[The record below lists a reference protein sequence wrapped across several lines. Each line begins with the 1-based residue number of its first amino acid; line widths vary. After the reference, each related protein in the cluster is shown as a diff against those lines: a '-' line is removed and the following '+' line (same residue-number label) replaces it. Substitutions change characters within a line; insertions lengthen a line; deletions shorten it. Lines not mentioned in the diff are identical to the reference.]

1 MFGILRPCARHSC
14 PSVHEAW
21 RAHLCGL
28 CLTLR
33 DRHGHLARMATN
45 YDGLIL
51 SVLTEAQSAAR
62 SKAQSEAQSE
72 AGAAS
77 NRRTA
82 GPCALRGFRSAEVV
96 RSDDR
101 GARLAAVVSLA
112 LASGK
117 IRDHASDGDGI
128 AARRV
133 AGVPMRATAAA
144 WASAARRGAESI
156 GFDTAVLTEVSA
168 RQALLEAS
176 PGRGLLDVT
185 EPTETAV
192 AAAFAHTATL
202 AGRPGNAESLREAG
216 RFFGRIAHLI
226 DAVEDLAEDRARGA
240 YNPLDATGTSPA
252 DARRV
257 CEEALHGLRLAVR
270 DLDLEER
277 HLVEA
282 LLCGETRRAVDRA
295 FGPRARGAACT
306 TRRAHSE
313 VTSPAP
319 PEGPPGPLGEPPAGP
334 PGLGLAAA
342 AGVAVFLTCGLYR
355 PPWSE
360 HRNAPWTE
368 RCFCDSCDCP
378 DCSGCCDCCDCCSSC
393 SDCCSGDG
401 CCGDGCCCDCGS

>member
-51 SVLTEAQSAAR
+51 SVLTEAQAQDQAQGRAR
-62 SKAQSEAQSE
+62 SRDG
-72 AGAAS
+72 AGP

-82 GPCALRGFRSAEVV
+82 GPCALRGFQRAQVV
-96 RSDDR
+96 PSDDR

-133 AGVPMRATAAA
+133 AGVPLRATAAV

-176 PGRGLLDVT
+176 PARGLLDVT

-192 AAAFAHTATL
+192 AAAFAHTAVL
-202 AGRPGNAESLREAG
+202 ADRPGNAESLREAG

-252 DARRV
+252 EARRV

-295 FGPRARGAACT
+295 FGPRAHGAACAGHRT
-306 TRRAHSE
+306 
-313 VTSPAP
+313 
-319 PEGPPGPLGEPPAGP
+319 PAG
-334 PGLGLAAA
+334 
-342 AGVAVFLTCGLYR
+342 
-355 PPWSE
+355 
-360 HRNAPWTE
+360 
-368 RCFCDSCDCP
+368 D
-378 DCSGCCDCCDCCSSC
+378 
-393 SDCCSGDG
+393 
-401 CCGDGCCCDCGS
+401 

>member
-51 SVLTEAQSAAR
+51 SVLTEAQTRAA
-62 SKAQSEAQSE
+62 
-72 AGAAS
+72 AGP

-96 RSDDR
+96 PSDDR

-112 LASGK
+112 LAAGK

-133 AGVPMRATAAA
+133 SGVPMRATAAA
-144 WASAARRGAESI
+144 WATAARRGAESI

-176 PGRGLLDVT
+176 PGRALLDVT

-192 AAAFAHTATL
+192 AAAFAHTAVL

-226 DAVEDLAEDRARGA
+226 DAAEDLAEDRARGA

-252 DARRV
+252 GARRV

-282 LLCGETRRAVDRA
+282 LLCGETRRAIDRA
-295 FGPRARGAACT
+295 FGPRAHGASCAT
-306 TRRAHSE
+306 HRARSGDA
-313 VTSPAP
+313 SPAP
-319 PEGPPGPLGEPPAGP
+319 PEAPPGEPPMP
-334 PGLGLAAA
+334 PKEPPRAPAPRPGIALTAA
-342 AGVAVFLTCGLYR
+342 AGIAVFLTCGLYR
-355 PPWSE
+355 PPWSTK
-360 HRNAPWTE
+360 RDAPWHE
-368 RCFCDSCDCP
+368 RCFCDECGDCCDCSNCC
-378 DCSGCCDCCDCCSSC
+378 DCCDCCDCCS
-393 SDCCSGDG
+393 GDG
-401 CCGDGCCCDCGS
+401 CCSCDGCCCDCGS

>member
-33 DRHGHLARMATN
+33 DRHGHLARLATN

-51 SVLTEAQSAAR
+51 SVLTEAQSQAQPQSQAR
-62 SKAQSEAQSE
+62 SE
-72 AGAAS
+72 AGAGAGP
-77 NRRTA
+77 NRRIA
-82 GPCALRGFRSAEVV
+82 GPCALRGFRPAKVV
-96 RSDDR
+96 PSDDR

-117 IRDHASDGDGI
+117 IRDHAADGDGI

-133 AGVPMRATAAA
+133 AGAPMRATAAA
-144 WASAARRGAESI
+144 WASTARRGAASI
-156 GFDTAVLTEVSA
+156 GFDPAVLTEVSA

-192 AAAFAHTATL
+192 AAVFAHTATL
-202 AGRPGNAESLREAG
+202 AGRPGNAESLHEAG

-252 DARRV
+252 EARRV

-277 HLVEA
+277 HLAEA
-282 LLCGETRRAVDRA
+282 LLCGETRRAVDRV
-295 FGPRARGAACT
+295 FRPRAHGSACAAHRT
-306 TRRAHSE
+306 PAGN
-313 VTSPAP
+313 TSPAP
-319 PEGPPGPLGEPPAGP
+319 SSPRPAGRRRSRQ
-334 PGLGLAAA
+334 ACA
-342 AGVAVFLTCGLYR
+342 R
-355 PPWSE
+355 
-360 HRNAPWTE
+360 
-368 RCFCDSCDCP
+368 
-378 DCSGCCDCCDCCSSC
+378 
-393 SDCCSGDG
+393 
-401 CCGDGCCCDCGS
+401 GSR